1 MAFDL
6 FATIT
11 DRFIAELE
19 QGVVPWHKP
28 WHSAGA
34 AISHATGKPYSLLNQ
49 LLLGKPGE
57 WLSWKMIQDEG
68 GHVQKSQRSRYVVF
82 WKWLE
87 GDKIIMLPDGSET
100 KEQIPYLRYTN
111 VWHISQVDGISPKWD
126 KPLENPAKPDEAAE
140 AIVTDYLARSG
151 VKLIRTRSDQA
162 FYSPVT
168 DTIQVPDISQFKD
181 VAELYSV
188 LYHEMSHSTGH
199 KSRLARITD
208 IANFGS
214 DLYAQEELV
223 AELGAGFLVH
233 HVGLETPASFRNNAA
248 YLRGWLT
255 ALHGDKRLIVR
266 AAGQAE
272 KAVRYILGEEAE
284 QNDP

>member
-1 MAFDL
+1 MKVLAKGIVKL
-6 FATIT
+6 
-11 DRFIAELE
+11 RFLILIL
-19 QGVVPWHKP
+19 
-28 WHSAGA
+28 S
-34 AISHATGKPYSLLNQ
+34 T
-49 LLLGKPGE
+49 LLLFPAALGYVRTRINYDVLSYLPGE
-57 WLSWKMIQDEG
+57 IETMVGQNILEDDFGTGAFSMVVVEG
-68 GHVQKSQRSRYVVF
+68 M
-82 WKWLE
+82 E
-87 GDKIIMLPDGSET
+87 
-100 KEQIPYLRYTN
+100 
-111 VWHISQVDGISPKWD
+111 
-126 KPLENPAKPDEAAE
+126 
-140 AIVTDYLARSG
+140 
-151 VKLIRTRSDQA
+151 
-162 FYSPVT
+162 
-168 DTIQVPDISQFKD
+168 FKD

-233 HVGLETPASFRNNAA
+233 HVGLETPASFRNSAA
-248 YLRGWLT
+248 YLRGWLK
-255 ALHGDKRLIVR
+255 ALHDDKRLIVR